1 MLRQRGNIQKLE
13 FLNGKCRN
21 CVRAWLKLGDLL
33 TCDNN
38 FCVNKRQLLLVDLQL
53 KCNISCHFEAII
65 YALISCRVMFLI
77 EISTSSIF
85 FLRVSG
91 LA

>member
-38 FCVNKRQLLLVDLQL
+38 FCVNKRQLLPISRFAAKMQYILPLRSYNMRLKLQGD
-53 KCNISCHFEAII
+53 
-65 YALISCRVMFLI
+65 
-77 EISTSSIF
+77 
-85 FLRVSG
+85 VSH
-91 LA
+91 